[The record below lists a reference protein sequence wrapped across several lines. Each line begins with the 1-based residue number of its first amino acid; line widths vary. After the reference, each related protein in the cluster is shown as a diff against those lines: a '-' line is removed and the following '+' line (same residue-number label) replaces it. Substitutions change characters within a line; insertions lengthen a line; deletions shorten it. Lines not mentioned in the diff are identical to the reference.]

1 VLWFYHFKG
10 NWVEIIA
17 LAVFPRS
24 DFYQIRLMAIRF
36 GTSGWRAI
44 IADDFTFENVRLVT
58 EAICG
63 YLKTKEI
70 EESQT
75 LIVGHDSRFMG
86 ETFANVAA
94 EIAAAKGFKVL
105 KCTEPTPTPTISHA
119 IRSQKAV
126 GGMNFTA
133 SHNPPEY
140 QGIKFSTADGA
151 PALPEI
157 TKQIEHRVA
166 NKMSGHDAAGG
177 SIEDF
182 DPRPAYLDDLKTKVR
197 FDVIAAS
204 KGRYAYDAIYGTG
217 RGYLDKILRDHDLE
231 IETIH
236 DWRDVTFGGQPPEP
250 GEEHIGELKKLV
262 AEKGLTLGLAT
273 DGDGDRFGVI
283 DSNGE
288 FITPNNLIALLT
300 DYLCETRGDPRGV
313 ARSVATSHQ
322 VDRVA
327 NARSIRLYETPVGF
341 KFIGELINNDEIIL
355 GGEESAGLSI
365 RGHYPEK
372 DGIIACLLAAEA
384 VAARGASLTEQLA
397 ELFKRDGK
405 LESGRIGVK
414 LTTEVAAKLKEKLA
428 EEPTEI
434 SGRRIEKI
442 NRTDG
447 VKFLFDN
454 NAWMLMRPS
463 GTEPLV
469 RIYAESESK
478 KDLEELL
485 EQGRKY
491 LLG

>member
-1 VLWFYHFKG
+1 M
-10 NWVEIIA
+10 E
-17 LAVFPRS
+17 
-24 DFYQIRLMAIRF
+24 IRF

-44 IADDFTFENVRLVT
+44 IADEFTFQNVRRVT

-63 YLKTKEI
+63 YLKTEGAGSGTK
-70 EESQT
+70 

-86 ETFANVAA
+86 EQFADVAA
-94 EIAAAKGFKVL
+94 EIASQKGFSVL
-105 KCTEPTPTPTISHA
+105 RCTGTTPTPTISHA
-119 IRSQKAV
+119 IRSNGAA
-126 GGMNFTA
+126 GGINFTA

-151 PALPEI
+151 PALPDV
-157 TKQIEHRVA
+157 TKQIEANVA
-166 NKMSGHDAAGG
+166 AASLAENADGG
-177 SIEDF
+177 SIEEH
-182 DPRPAYLDDLKTKVR
+182 DPRPAYLEDLKAKIR
-197 FDVIAAS
+197 FGTIAAAN
-204 KGRYAYDAIYGTG
+204 GRYAYDAIYGTG
-217 RGYLDKILRDHDLE
+217 RGYLDRALSDHGIE
-231 IETIH
+231 VETIH

-250 GEEHIGELKKLV
+250 GEEHLDELRTAV
-262 AEKGLTLGLAT
+262 TGKGLTLGLAT

-283 DSNGE
+283 DANGA
-288 FITPNNLIALLT
+288 FITPNQLIALLT
-300 DYLCETRGDPRGV
+300 DYLVESREWTQGV
-313 ARSVATSHQ
+313 ARSVATTHM

-341 KFIGELINNDEIIL
+341 KFIGELINRDEIVL

-372 DGIIACLLAAEA
+372 DGILACLLAAEA
-384 VAARGASLTEQLA
+384 VAARGASLTEQLD
-397 ELFKRDGK
+397 ELYAKVGK

-414 LTTEVAAKLKEKLA
+414 LTPEVVGKLKEKLA

-434 SGRRIEKI
+434 GGRRIESI

-447 VKFLFDN
+447 VKFLFGND
-454 NAWMLMRPS
+454 AWMLMRPS

-478 KDLEELL
+478 DDLEQLL